1 VRSEFG
7 KYMPSVPVEVSV
19 ITPTFGRQRFHP
31 ALHAMFA
38 AQQHDA
44 IELLVDDDS
53 PSPSPYFAQLSDPR
67 VRYTHSPVRASIGA
81 KRNRLIERARGAV
94 IVAFDDDDYYAP
106 HYVPTMLAALGN
118 ADLVKLAGWYV
129 YSVPERTLYYWDT
142 SAHDAVHF
150 KVGNGPAA
158 EVSSSRFALDALQR
172 NLDGYGFSYVFRRA
186 AFERARFPDLNFG
199 EDFAFVAALR
209 STGARVERIQDEA
222 AVVAHLMHGRT
233 TSMVFPQR
241 RLDAPSTAGLFP
253 GLDAHLK
260 RVVQR

>member
-1 VRSEFG
+1 MSRDAI
-7 KYMPSVPVEVSV
+7 EVSV
-19 ITPTFGRQRFHP
+19 ITPTFGRERFHP
-31 ALHAMFA
+31 ALHAMFT
-38 AQQHDA
+38 AQRYEA

-53 PSPSPYFAQLSDPR
+53 PAPSAYFTRIADPR
-67 VRYTHSPVRASIGA
+67 VRYAHSPVRASIGA

-142 SAHDAVHF
+142 SAHAAVHF

-158 EVSSSRFALDALQR
+158 EVSSSRFPPGALAR

-199 EDFAFVAALR
+199 EDFAFVEALR
-209 STGARVERIQDEA
+209 RVGARVERIQDDA

-241 RLDAPSTAGLFP
+241 RLDAPATARLFP
-253 GLDAHLK
+253 GLEAHLK
-260 RVVQR
+260 RMAQR